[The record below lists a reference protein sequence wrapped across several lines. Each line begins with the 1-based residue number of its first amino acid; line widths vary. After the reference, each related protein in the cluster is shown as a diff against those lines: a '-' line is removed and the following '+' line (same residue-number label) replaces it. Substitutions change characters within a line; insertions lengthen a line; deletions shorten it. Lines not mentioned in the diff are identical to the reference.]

1 MFLSLVHLYFGYCF
15 ALIPTG
21 SFARASYF
29 EFRNTGVFGQALNYR
44 LLIFYSLEE
53 KLLVRF
59 FRNPILLKVVGTVV
73 ALAFLSPLVGRKN
86 MIKFV
91 LPALIVLLLFM
102 LMRNLLLKRKR
113 KLTIVEKEYLKKRF
127 YH

>member
-1 MFLSLVHLYFGYCF
+1 M
-15 ALIPTG
+15 
-21 SFARASYF
+21 
-29 EFRNTGVFGQALNYR
+29 
-44 LLIFYSLEE
+44 
-53 KLLVRF
+53 LVRF
-59 FRNPILLKVVGTVV
+59 FRNPIFLKVVGTIV

-91 LPALIVLLLFM
+91 LPALIVLFLFM
-102 LMRNLLLKRKR
+102 FVRSFLLKRKR